1 MRSRQDYL
9 RVQDCPDLVR
19 EKRSKAVLNTNQSEL
34 NKYKQVRD
42 EKLKL
47 KSLIEEQEK
56 IKSDLDE
63 IKTILYQ
70 LARRSET

>member
-1 MRSRQDYL
+1 MTDIL
-9 RVQDCPDLVR
+9 KVKDHKDLVR
-19 EKRSKAVLNTNQSEL
+19 HSESKAILNVNNQEL
-34 NKYKQVRD
+34 HKYKQLRE

-63 IKTILYQ
+63 IKGILYQ
-70 LARRSET
+70 LARRLET

>member
-1 MRSRQDYL
+1 MAEIL
-9 RVQDCPDLVR
+9 RVKGNKDLVR
-19 EKRSKAVLNTNQSEL
+19 HAESSAILNVNNQEL
-34 NKYKQVRD
+34 YKYKQLRD

-63 IKTILYQ
+63 IKGILYQ
-70 LARRSET
+70 LVRRLET

>member
-47 KSLIEEQEK
+47 KSLFEEQEK
-56 IKSDLDE
+56 IKSDLSE

>member
-1 MRSRQDYL
+1 MTDIL
-9 RVQDCPDLVR
+9 KVKDHKDLVR
-19 EKRSKAVLNTNQSEL
+19 HSESKAILNVNNQEL
-34 NKYKQVRD
+34 HKYKQIRD

-63 IKTILYQ
+63 IKGILYQ
-70 LARRSET
+70 LARRLET

>member
-1 MRSRQDYL
+1 MRSRNDYL
-9 RVQDCPDLVR
+9 KVQDCPDLVR
-19 EKRSKAVLNTNQSEL
+19 EKKSKAVLNTNHSEL
-34 NKYKQVRD
+34 NKYKQIRD